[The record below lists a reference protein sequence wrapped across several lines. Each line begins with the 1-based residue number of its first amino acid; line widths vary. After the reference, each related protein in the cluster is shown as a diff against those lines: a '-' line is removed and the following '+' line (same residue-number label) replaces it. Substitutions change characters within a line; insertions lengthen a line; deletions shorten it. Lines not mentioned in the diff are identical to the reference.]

1 MTLYYSIVFAL
12 LVAEMVSFLLLV
24 SPVPTRFR
32 HAVVRALSG
41 NPLIGRM
48 AIGLKFTFVFI
59 LVLFIDSVNRVW
71 RVQEEIERS
80 KSNAIAQ
87 SFQGDRGDILA
98 RKFYAQ
104 RNMYLCGF
112 TLFLS
117 LILNRTYSLV
127 EKLSLREQ
135 DGKGSGSV
143 SSSEEV
149 TKLKKQLADK
159 EKEYDILKKQSESL
173 TNEYNRV
180 SDELNGKGTT
190 DKKNA

>member
-12 LVAEMVSFLLLV
+12 LVAEMLAFLLLV
-24 SPVPTRFR
+24 APVPTKFR
-32 HAVVRALSG
+32 HSVVHALSS
-41 NPLIGRM
+41 NVLVSKM

-80 KSNAIAQ
+80 RLNAIAQ

-127 EKLSLREQ
+127 EKLSLKEQ
-135 DGKGSGSV
+135 EVKPSGS
-143 SSSEEV
+143 SSDEV
-149 TKLKKQLADK
+149 AKLKKQLADK
-159 EKEYDILKKQSESL
+159 ERDYDILKKQSEAL